1 MTERIF
7 HELVDAFPKLLLPAI
22 KVTIPLTLLSF
33 SIGLLIALTTAL
45 VQVAKIPV
53 LRLLLSDRQVPGSDR
68 YESESNGRYC
78 KPCGP

>member
-33 SIGLLIALTTAL
+33 SIGLLIALATAL
-45 VQVAKIPV
+45 VQVAT
-53 LRLLLSDRQVPGSDR
+53 
-68 YESESNGRYC
+68 EA
-78 KPCGP
+78 